1 MNRKSWLVAAAL
13 AVTFLAFYLSNLP
26 LVPFHPDE
34 SSWLYMSR
42 DFAGVLTRLAPPGF
56 RPDLWYLG
64 DDAALIEYRW
74 LNAPLAKDLIGLS
87 WWLRGFTA
95 ADVNTDWSWPLTWD
109 ENLAAGHMPRSA
121 LLWAG
126 RLPGA
131 VLSALSAV
139 LLFGIAYQA
148 RGLGAG
154 LAAALLLGLN
164 PLVLLHGRRA
174 MAEGALLFFSLLAVW
189 GIVRLAQS
197 VGSPRRRA
205 LRLGLWAVAAGG
217 AVGLALCSKQSA
229 IALLPAAA
237 ATVAVPALRPSN
249 GISLRRRLSVLL
261 ALWLGLGLGSG
272 LTFWALNPILYRDP
286 LGGVQ
291 RMVAARADLA
301 RRQTV
306 TQAAFLPDTVT
317 PDVLSRLR
325 AALLEVYFRPPAV
338 WDLPVYLDQL
348 APQAAVY
355 FAQPLQRLERG
366 PAWGVLWVGLGV
378 AGAAFSALRL
388 WQDRL
393 GQKSQAEQ
401 AVWWWAL
408 ATLAV
413 TLLAT
418 PFDWQRYF
426 LSLVP
431 LACVFAALGAQM
443 LARPVVW
450 LISSR
455 LSGKTAQAAM
465 L

>member
-1 MNRKSWLVAAAL
+1 MDRKPWLVAAAL

-42 DFAGVLTRLAPPGF
+42 EFAGVVTRLAPPGS
-56 RPDLWYLG
+56 RPNLWSP
-64 DDAALIEYRW
+64 DDEAALVQYRW

-95 ADVNTDWSWPLTWD
+95 ADLNTDWSWLLTWD
-109 ENLAAGHMPRSA
+109 DNVAAGHMPRSG

-139 LLFGIAYQA
+139 LLFGIVYQV

-174 MAEGALLFFSLLAVW
+174 MAEGTLLFFSLLAVW
-189 GIVRLAQS
+189 GLVCLAQS
-197 VGSPRRRA
+197 VGSSRRRP
-205 LRLGLWAVAAGG
+205 LKLGLWAAAAGG
-217 AVGLALCSKQSA
+217 VVGLALCSKQSA
-229 IALLPAAA
+229 IALLPAGAA
-237 ATVAVPALRPSN
+237 AVALPALRPSS
-249 GISLRRRLSVLL
+249 GISLRRRLSVLV

-272 LTFWALNPILYRDP
+272 LTFWALNPILYRDLP
-286 LGGVQ
+286 GGLQ
-291 RMVAARADLA
+291 RMVTARADLA

-317 PDVLSRLR
+317 PDPLSRLR
-325 AALLEVYFRPPAV
+325 AALLEVYLRPPAV

-348 APQAAVY
+348 MPQAALY
-355 FAQPLQRLERG
+355 FAQPLQRFENG
-366 PAWGVLWVGLGV
+366 PAWGVLWAGLGV

-388 WQDRL
+388 WRDRL
-393 GQKSQAEQ
+393 GQKSLAEQ
-401 AVWWWAL
+401 VVWWWAL
-408 ATLAV
+408 ATLGV

-426 LSLVP
+426 LPLIPLV
-431 LACVFAALGAQM
+431 CVFAALGAEM

-455 LSGKTAQAAM
+455 LSGKTPQAAM